1 MKYSIYLKRIYIFI
15 NYINNILRLPVLYN
29 IMQNKLFTIKH
40 YFNNISKKE
49 NINENENEDNISIND
64 SDVENISDDS
74 MFLEKEGDN
83 KENVKE
89 SVLILSKYFKSKL
102 ESSNYQRIGI
112 ATRLMQKKYRKHKE
126 LKLSKS
132 TNDIDDL
139 KVENLENVEGY
150 YSIISTSLSYLGW

>member
-40 YFNNISKKE
+40 YFNNISTKE

-89 SVLILSKYFKSKL
+89 SVLILSKY
-102 ESSNYQRIGI
+102 
-112 ATRLMQKKYRKHKE
+112 
-126 LKLSKS
+126 
-132 TNDIDDL
+132 
-139 KVENLENVEGY
+139 
-150 YSIISTSLSYLGW
+150 

>member
-1 MKYSIYLKRIYIFI
+1 
-15 NYINNILRLPVLYN
+15 
-29 IMQNKLFTIKH
+29 MQNKLFTIKH

-89 SVLILSKYFKSKL
+89 SVLILSKYFKS
-102 ESSNYQRIGI
+102 
-112 ATRLMQKKYRKHKE
+112 H
-126 LKLSKS
+126 
-132 TNDIDDL
+132 
-139 KVENLENVEGY
+139 
-150 YSIISTSLSYLGW
+150 

>member
-1 MKYSIYLKRIYIFI
+1 MKYSIYLEKIYIFI

-29 IMQNKLFTIKH
+29 IMQNKLFRIKH

-49 NINENENEDNISIND
+49 NINENEDNISIND

-102 ESSNYQRIGI
+102 ESSKYQRIGI
-112 ATRLMQKKYRKHKE
+112 ATRLMQKNYRKHKE

-139 KVENLENVEGY
+139 KVENVENLEGY

>member
-1 MKYSIYLKRIYIFI
+1 
-15 NYINNILRLPVLYN
+15 
-29 IMQNKLFTIKH
+29 MQNKLFRIKH
-40 YFNNISKKE
+40 CFNNISKKE
-49 NINENENEDNISIND
+49 NINENEDNISIND

-89 SVLILSKYFKSKL
+89 SILILSKYFKSKL
-102 ESSNYQRIGI
+102 ESSKYQRIGI
-112 ATRLMQKKYRKHKE
+112 ATRLMQKNYRKHKE

-139 KVENLENVEGY
+139 KVENVENLEGY